1 MRTHLENG
9 LFYIFYLFNTA
20 GLPFGLNWSNLLS
33 PILVLHLFFTKKI
46 KVVLLFLFFLLMYML
61 IQYTTEP
68 YPKFIELKS
77 FFLSS
82 GYFFT
87 SIISMLYFYFFL
99 QKRYIQGE
107 VEAIF
112 KNLLK
117 INAIFTAIAL
127 AIYFTPLQEYMWGV
141 SKNINIDGQVR
152 LKMFFSEPSHYGYI
166 SMTLLLYVTFKVVLL
181 KQYRYLFLFFMTF
194 LSAWLCQ
201 STGTLGALFLALIL
215 SLIIYARL
223 IIKRYLLQIFSII
236 ILIAVVLT
244 FFGDRLLSRLDK
256 VVAGEDHSGQ
266 VRVVFSTLAGYYL
279 IEKYNIYFGVGFGQ
293 AKNYVTQY
301 THKFHG
307 YKSDRL
313 PSSFASTISTVGLI
327 GIFLKYLTLF
337 FFMIRYSVYSN
348 VFQLTLFFYALIYGF
363 TGGWLLNTY
372 ELYLWALAFLKIF
385 PEFEY
390 KKLLNTKRKTECTY
404 L

>member
-1 MRTHLENG
+1 MRKYLENG

-20 GLPFGLNWSNLLS
+20 GLPFGFNWSNLLS
-33 PILVLHLFFTKKI
+33 PILLVYLFLNNKI
-46 KVVLLFLFFLLMYML
+46 KIVLLFLLVLLIYL
-61 IQYTTEP
+61 LLQYTTEP
-68 YPKFIELKS
+68 YPGFIELNS

-99 QKRYIQGE
+99 QKKYLLGE
-107 VEAIF
+107 VETIF
-112 KNLLK
+112 KNLLI
-117 INAIFTAIAL
+117 INALFTIIAL
-127 AIYFTPLQEYMWGV
+127 IVYFTPFQDYMWGI

-152 LKMFFSEPSHYGYI
+152 LKMFFSEPAHYGYI
-166 SMTLLLYVTFKVVLL
+166 SMPLLLYVTFKVVLL
-181 KQYRYLFLFFMTF
+181 KQYQYVLLFFMTF

-201 STGTLGALFLALIL
+201 STGTLGALFLALVI
-215 SLIIYARL
+215 SLIVYARL
-223 IIKRYLLQIFSII
+223 IFKRYLLQIFSII
-236 ILIAVVLT
+236 MLIVFVLS

-266 VRVVFSTLAGYYL
+266 VRVVFSTLSGYYL

-313 PSSFASTISTVGLI
+313 PSSFASTISTVGLV

-348 VFQLTLFFYALIYGF
+348 IFQLTVFFYVLIYGF

-390 KKLLNTKRKTECTY
+390 KKLLNTTRRTTCM
-404 L
+404 